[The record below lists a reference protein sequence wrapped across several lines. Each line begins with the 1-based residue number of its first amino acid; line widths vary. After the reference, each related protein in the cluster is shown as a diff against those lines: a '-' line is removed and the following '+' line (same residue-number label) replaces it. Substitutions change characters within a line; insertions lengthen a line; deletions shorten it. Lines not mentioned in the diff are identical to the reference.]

1 MKESDADTSGFLTNV
16 DFETATEQRFN
27 TPLRASEIGFDPD
40 LFEGDIVLNDEDKAA
55 LEDRG
60 LVGLRKVVGFHKRKW
75 PQSNDGM
82 VYVPYAVP
90 AGLDQTTR

>member
-1 MKESDADTSGFLTNV
+1 MKAKFGDGQDEDQS
-16 DFETATEQRFN
+16 
-27 TPLRASEIGFDPD
+27 SE

-60 LVGLRKVVGFHKRKW
+60 FVGLREVVGWDGRKW
-75 PQSNDGM
+75 PKANDGM

-90 AGLDQTTR
+90 AGLDQNTRYVMVVSLT